1 MKDPKTIGSPSN
13 MTKNKDIFEMI
24 LGSPDS
30 TSGILRVSLLESA
43 NFARLKE
50 AFMKQMRFRRDFP
63 PLGRCLCCDMGH
75 GRYRAE
81 SLSDNPD
88 VT

>member
-30 TSGILRVSLLESA
+30 TSGILRVSLLESD

-50 AFMKQMRFRRDFP
+50 AFMKQMRCRLDFP
-63 PLGRCLCCDMGH
+63 PLGRWDMMLRH
-75 GRYRAE
+75 GTWEIPR
-81 SLSDNPD
+81 
-88 VT
+88 